1 MRCQDACQVL
11 KSPLTLLSPK
21 TKLQSAEA
29 PFRLELIFTFFLK
42 PPIRP
47 QRRQFIGAI
56 RSRRLIFSNCCESGL
71 KAMVSIHVHGL
82 FSSFHGDYTR
92 FYRNN
97 YSNERQNRFDLNRF
111 KRLS

>member
-1 MRCQDACQVL
+1 MPRCM
-11 KSPLTLLSPK
+11 PSPK
-21 TKLQSAEA
+21 ISFNPSFTKNQA
-29 PFRLELIFTFFLK
+29 PVRRGPIQARIDFHVFFK

>member
-1 MRCQDACQVL
+1 MPRCM
-11 KSPLTLLSPK
+11 PSPK
-21 TKLQSAEA
+21 ISFNPSFTKNQA
-29 PFRLELIFTFFLK
+29 PVRRGPIQARIDFHVFLK

-82 FSSFHGDYTR
+82 YLVR
-92 FYRNN
+92 FMEITPDFIVITTVMNVKTV
-97 YSNERQNRFDLNRF
+97 LI
-111 KRLS
+111 

>member
-1 MRCQDACQVL
+1 M
-11 KSPLTLLSPK
+11 PSPK
-21 TKLQSAEA
+21 ISFNPSFTKNQA
-29 PFRLELIFTFFLK
+29 PVRRGPIQARIDFHVFFK

-82 FSSFHGDYTR
+82 HLVR
-92 FYRNN
+92 FMEITPDFIVITTVMNVKTV
-97 YSNERQNRFDLNRF
+97 LI
-111 KRLS
+111 

>member
-1 MRCQDACQVL
+1 MHAMPRCM
-11 KSPLTLLSPK
+11 PSPK
-21 TKLQSAEA
+21 ISFNPSFTITKLQSAEA

-97 YSNERQNRFDLNRF
+97 YSNER
-111 KRLS
+111 

>member
-29 PFRLELIFTFFLK
+29 PFRLELIFTFFFK

-82 FSSFHGDYTR
+82 YLVR
-92 FYRNN
+92 FMEITPDFIVITTVMNVKTV
-97 YSNERQNRFDLNRF
+97 LI
-111 KRLS
+111 